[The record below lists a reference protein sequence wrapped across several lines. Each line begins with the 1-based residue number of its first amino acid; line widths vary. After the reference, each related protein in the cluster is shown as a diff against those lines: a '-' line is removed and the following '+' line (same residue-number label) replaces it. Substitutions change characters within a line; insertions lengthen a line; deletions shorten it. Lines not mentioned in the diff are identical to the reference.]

1 MNDLTF
7 VLLAVSLHL
16 FLCAGLIALAPR
28 HHRPF
33 NHAHFI
39 WILLIPIFGP
49 LAGLSL
55 IRAVGRKPPDA
66 DWLLQQQE
74 ERHRINIVARSNV
87 ESTVPLEEALLINDP
102 HKRRN
107 LMMNILR
114 SDPMRYLD
122 LLLIARY
129 NDDTETAHYATASIM
144 EIQRQFQ
151 LDLQQYQ
158 LELTKQDASFD
169 THRQYIEL
177 LSRYCLSGLLEGQ
190 LLRRQQLLLKTAL
203 DEALK
208 LEDDPDLLR
217 IKVGNSLALKDAQEA
232 RKTALHL
239 IDEFP
244 RDERSW
250 LEGMR
255 VYTETRDPQGMRALL
270 KRIEDEK
277 IDLTAAGREHLHF
290 LEEVRT

>member
-1 MNDLTF
+1 
-7 VLLAVSLHL
+7 VS
-16 FLCAGLIALAPR
+16 
-28 HHRPF
+28 
-33 NHAHFI
+33 
-39 WILLIPIFGP
+39 
-49 LAGLSL
+49 
-55 IRAVGRKPPDA
+55 RA
-66 DWLLQQQE
+66 
-74 ERHRINIVARSNV
+74 NV
-87 ESTVPLEEALLINDP
+87 DSTVPLEEALLINDP

-129 NDDTETAHYATASIM
+129 NDDTETAHYATASLM

-151 LDLQQYQ
+151 LDLQQFQ
-158 LELTKQDASFD
+158 LELSKETAAFE

-177 LSRYCLSGLLEGQ
+177 LARYCQSGLLEGQ
-190 LLRRQQLLLKTAL
+190 LLRRQQLLLKNAL

-208 LEDDPDLLR
+208 LEDDPDILR
-217 IKVGNSLALKDAQEA
+217 IKVSNSLALKDAQEA
-232 RKTALHL
+232 RNTAQQL
-239 IDEFP
+239 IDRYP

-255 VYTETRDPQGMRALL
+255 VYTETRDPLGMRALL
-270 KRIEDEK
+270 QRIQDEK

>member
-1 MNDLTF
+1 MNNAMI
-7 VLLAVSLHL
+7 VLATLSLHL
-16 FLCAGLIALAPR
+16 FLCAALIAFAPR
-28 HHRPF
+28 RKRLF
-33 NHAHFI
+33 NHAHFT

-49 LAGLSL
+49 MAGFSL

-66 DWLLQQQE
+66 EWLMQQQE
-74 ERHRINIVARSNV
+74 ERHRINIVAHSNV

-107 LMMNILR
+107 LMMNVLR

-151 LDLQQYQ
+151 LDLQQFQ
-158 LELTKQDASFD
+158 LELTKQNATFD

-177 LSRYCLSGLLEGQ
+177 LSRYCQSGLLEGQ

-203 DEALK
+203 EEALK
-208 LEDDPDLLR
+208 LQEDPELLR

-232 RKTALHL
+232 RNTALL
-239 IDEFP
+239 LMDRYP

-255 VYTETRDPQGMRALL
+255 VYTETRDPVGMRSLL

>member
-1 MNDLTF
+1 MNSVIF
-7 VLLAVSLHL
+7 VLLALSLHL
-16 FLCAGLIALAPR
+16 FLCAALIAFANGR
-28 HHRPF
+28 SRYF
-33 NHAHFI
+33 NHAHFS
-39 WILLIPIFGP
+39 WILLIPVFGP
-49 LAGLSL
+49 LAGFSL
-55 IRAVGRKPPDA
+55 LRAVGRKPPDA
-66 DWLLQQQE
+66 DWLIQQE
-74 ERHRINIVARSNV
+74 ERHRVNIVSRGNI

-129 NDDTETAHYATASIM
+129 NDDTETAHYATASLM

-158 LELTKQDASFD
+158 LELTKEHATFD

-177 LSRYCLSGLLEGQ
+177 LSRYCQSGLLEGQ

-208 LEDDPDLLR
+208 LEDDPDILR

-232 RKTALHL
+232 RNTALQL
-239 IDEFP
+239 IDRYP
-244 RDERSW
+244 HDERSW

-255 VYTETRDPQGMRALL
+255 VYTETRDPEGMRTLL